1 MARTLVG
8 AFIAQLSP
16 ASRAYLVP
24 QTGPGD
30 WNWNGTWTWTWNP
43 RQRIATHVETFS
55 PTPSCDIFSSMVMTS
70 EILREM
76 PAGLIRAFGGLH
88 TPGSCSLHELLQAL
102 DDACNAFRDASSRGL
117 AIFTSSEPMDSG
129 RIVPCCQTLPS
140 RIGFC
145 AWYRDS

>member
-8 AFIAQLSP
+8 AFNKILFIAQLSP
-16 ASRAYLVP
+16 ASRAYLLP

-43 RQRIATHVETFS
+43 GQRIATHVETFS
-55 PTPSCDIFSSMVMTS
+55 PTPSCDIFSSMAMTS

-88 TPGSCSLHELLQAL
+88 TPGSRSQ
-102 DDACNAFRDASSRGL
+102 R
-117 AIFTSSEPMDSG
+117 
-129 RIVPCCQTLPS
+129 
-140 RIGFC
+140 
-145 AWYRDS
+145 